1 MDSDLRV
8 RIEDYIAA
16 LFVAPDPALTENISD
31 AEAAGL
37 PAIQVSPNQGKLL
50 YLLTKMG
57 GASRVLEIGTL
68 GGYSTT
74 WMARAVPHGG
84 MITSLE
90 LDQKHADVARK
101 NVERAGVGS
110 RVTIHVGPAEATL
123 QRLIDEHVP
132 TFDLIFIDADKPGYP
147 RYLDLS
153 LQLSR
158 PGTVVIADNL
168 IRDGEVLAA
177 SPADENARAASAF
190 NAILAADP
198 RLESIIIPVLGKKV
212 DGMSI
217 SIVRS

>member
-1 MDSDLRV
+1 MNPDLRIQ
-8 RIEDYIAA
+8 IEKYIES
-16 LFVAPDPALTENISD
+16 LFVAPDPVLTQNVSD
-31 AEAAGL
+31 ADAAGL

-50 YLLTKMG
+50 YLLAKMC

-74 WMARAVPHGG
+74 WLARALPDGG
-84 MITSLE
+84 TITSLE

-101 NVERAGVGS
+101 NVDRAGVGS
-110 RVTIHVGPAEATL
+110 RLTIHVGPAEETL
-123 QRLIDEHVP
+123 QRLIDQRVP
-132 TFDLIFIDADKPGYP
+132 KFDLIFIDADKPGYP

-158 PGTVVIADNL
+158 PGTVILADNL
-168 IRDGEVLAA
+168 IRDGGVMDAVPQE
-177 SPADENARAASAF
+177 ENARAARAF
-190 NAILAADP
+190 NAILAADQ

-217 SIVRS
+217 SIVK